1 MAESDVYCNVVINL
15 DELNKSNNEMKSYL
29 LEVQIGFW
37 SNPSIFLNPLCHSC
51 VYNYLCLKW
60 S

>member
-29 LEVQIGFW
+29 LEVQIGF
-37 SNPSIFLNPLCHSC
+37 
-51 VYNYLCLKW
+51 
-60 S
+60 